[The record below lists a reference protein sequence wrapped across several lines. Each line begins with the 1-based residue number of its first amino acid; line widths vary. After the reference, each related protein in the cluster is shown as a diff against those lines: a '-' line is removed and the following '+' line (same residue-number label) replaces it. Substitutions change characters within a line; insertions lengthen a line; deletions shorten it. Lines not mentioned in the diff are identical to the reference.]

1 MKIRI
6 QLLVLATGL
15 AACDGADPVVE
26 EAKVAYAAL
35 REAAT
40 FPVGVALQSSRLTS
54 SDHTRIIG
62 RVFNSVAAEYEM
74 KMVPLS
80 TGAGTYAWKA
90 DDALVSYAKANDMQ
104 VHGHTLVWHE
114 TTPSWLENYGGT
126 DDEFEAVVKDYITTV
141 VTRYKDTV
149 RSWDVVNEAIEDG
162 SGALRNSV
170 FYRRMGADYTVRL
183 FEYARAADPDAL
195 LFYND
200 YGSMWDENK
209 PNGILALVDKLQQG
223 SAGIDGVGLQMHVT
237 HNWPSLANITAMM
250 DEIVQR
256 GLLIHM

>member
-6 QLLVLATGL
+6 LLLVLATGL
-15 AACDGADPVVE
+15 AAYDGADPVVE

-62 RVFNSVAAEYEM
+62 RVFNSVTAEYEM

-90 DDALVSYAKANDMQ
+90 ADALVSYAKANDMQ

-162 SGALRNSV
+162 TGALRNSV

-200 YGSMWDENK
+200 YGSIWRREQAQWYS
-209 PNGILALVDKLQQG
+209 G
-223 SAGIDGVGLQMHVT
+223 AG
-237 HNWPSLANITAMM
+237 
-250 DEIVQR
+250 
-256 GLLIHM
+256 